1 MSKLRKVTV
10 GDLLSDMTK
19 RIRYGRNYR
28 DSFFC
33 GLFGSDK
40 QALLELYN
48 ALNGSDYDNP
58 DDIEVVTIEN
68 AIYITTKND
77 VAYLLNGTI
86 NLYEHQSTHNPNMP
100 VRFLIYLAQE
110 YQKYVGKQS
119 RSEYG
124 GQIITLPTPKCVVFY
139 NGEAEENEQYEI
151 RLSEAFA
158 NKEVEADAEL
168 VVHVYNVNAGHNEDL
183 MNKCKTLYGYS
194 ILMDKI
200 TRYKN
205 TMSLKASIETA
216 IEECIDENILRGYLM
231 KHRNEVLGS
240 LLTDFDKKKYER
252 TIYEDGVLAGTEK
265 GIAIG
270 TEQKSSEDIDKL
282 IRYLMS
288 EDPTLSKADALDK
301 AKNILCTAEP
311 V

>member
-1 MSKLRKVTV
+1 MSKLGKVTI
-10 GDLLSDMTK
+10 GNLLSDMTK
-19 RIRYGRNYR
+19 RIRYGKNYR

-33 GLFGSDK
+33 ELFGSDK

-48 ALNGSDYDNP
+48 ALNGSDYDDP

-68 AIYITTKND
+68 AIYITKKND

-110 YQKYVGKQS
+110 YQKYVVKQS

-139 NGEAEENEQYEI
+139 NGEADESEQYEI

-158 NKEVEADAEL
+158 NKEVSADAEL
-168 VVHVYNVNAGHNEDL
+168 IVHVYNVNAGHNEEL
-183 MNKCKTLYGYS
+183 MRKCSTLYGYS
-194 ILMDKI
+194 VLMDKI
-200 TRYKN
+200 THYKRD
-205 TMSLKASIETA
+205 LGVKAAIEQA
-216 IEECIDENILRGYLM
+216 IEECIEEDILRGYLM
-231 KHRNEVLGS
+231 KHRSEVLGS

-252 TIYEDGVLAGTEK
+252 TIFDDGVIAGK
-265 GIAIG
+265 
-270 TEQKSSEDIDKL
+270 EQDIESL
-282 IRYLMS
+282 VRYLMS
-288 EDPTLSKADALDK
+288 EDPLLSEAEALDK
-301 AKNILCTAEP
+301 ARSILCTTET

>member
-1 MSKLRKVTV
+1 MS
-10 GDLLSDMTK
+10 
-19 RIRYGRNYR
+19 
-28 DSFFC
+28 C
-33 GLFGSDK
+33 
-40 QALLELYN
+40 
-48 ALNGSDYDNP
+48 
-58 DDIEVVTIEN
+58 
-68 AIYITTKND
+68 IYKD
-77 VAYLLNGTI
+77 
-86 NLYEHQSTHNPNMP
+86 
-100 VRFLIYLAQE
+100 
-110 YQKYVGKQS
+110 QKYVGKQS

-288 EDPTLSKADALDK
+288 EDPTLSETDAFDK
-301 AKNILCTAEP
+301 AKNILCT